1 MKDSKKGLLENLS
14 NAIIEGNPEEAK
26 KIVNETVKDRVDPL
40 KVMEEGL
47 IRGLRIVGDKFKN
60 FELFLPDLMMAAEAF
75 KSGFEVI
82 KPALVSKGKEMKALG
97 SVVLGTVAGDIHDI
111 GKNIVR
117 IFLEI
122 EGFEVHDA
130 GNDVPIDKFVEMV
143 KTTKPDILGLSALL
157 TSTLPNQKEV
167 IKALEKA
174 GLRNQVKVMV
184 GGAPVTKRW
193 ADEIGADAYA
203 ANATEA
209 AKIARKLVGQED

>member
-1 MKDSKKGLLENLS
+1 LKDSKKGLLENLS